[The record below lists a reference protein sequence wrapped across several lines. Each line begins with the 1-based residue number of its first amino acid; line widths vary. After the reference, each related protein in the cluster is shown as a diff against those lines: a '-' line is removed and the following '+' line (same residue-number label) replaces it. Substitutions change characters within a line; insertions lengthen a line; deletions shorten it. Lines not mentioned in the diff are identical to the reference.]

1 MIVIYILLIRI
12 HIHAYK
18 NASDSRKHTF
28 YTYENIYSSDNA
40 IGNNFY
46 ILCII
51 RNRVLSATI

>member
-12 HIHAYK
+12 HVYK

-46 ILCII
+46 ISCII